1 MSQLS
6 MSATLLDISRRINDD
21 GKVAKIIEVLNETN
35 QMLDDMMWME
45 CNMGTVH
52 KTTTRNG
59 LPPSYWRKY
68 NKGTPQSKST
78 TTQITD
84 PTAMMQNQS
93 NVDAELVQINAGG
106 DNGATYRASE
116 DVAHME
122 SMNQTIQTTLLYG
135 SSEDTDQFVGFSERY
150 NSYQDLSGTL
160 DDQKTSYNVLDAGGR
175 GADNTSLWLIGWGDQ
190 SAHGLYPQHTKAG
203 FEMTDKGLRMVQDDD
218 NNEFEAWSTLYKW
231 KPGLTVRDWR
241 HTIRIANIDVSA
253 LRAGTGAD
261 LITLMTLAEEQLP
274 ENKSGVRYAFYG
286 NKLITTYLRL
296 QMQDKTRVN
305 AALGFIEL
313 QGKKVR
319 AFGDIP
325 IRRVDKLL
333 LTEAAVPQDA
343 TV

>member
-35 QMLDDMMWME
+35 QVLDDMMWLE
-45 CNMGTVH
+45 CNQGTVH

-59 LPPSYWRKY
+59 LPTSYWRKF

-84 PTAMMQNQS
+84 PTAMLQNQS

-106 DNGATYRASE
+106 DNGAAYRASE

-122 SMNQTIQTTLLYG
+122 SMNQAVVTTLFYG

-160 DDQKTSYNVLDAGGR
+160 DDQKSSYNVLDAGGR

-190 SAHGLYPQHTKAG
+190 SMHGLYPQHTKAG
-203 FEMTDKGLRMVQDDD
+203 FEMKDMGMRMVQDDSG
-218 NNEFEAWSTLYKW
+218 NEFEAFSSLYKW

-241 HTIRIANIDVSA
+241 HAVRIANIDVSA

-261 LITLMTLAEEQLP
+261 LINLMTLAQEQLP
-274 ENKSGVRYAFYG
+274 ENQSGIKYAFYG
-286 NKLITTYLRL
+286 NKVITTYLRL

-305 AALGFIEL
+305 AALGFMEL

-319 AFGDIP
+319 AFDNTP
-325 IRRVDKLL
+325 IRRVDRLL
-333 LTEAAVPQDA
+333 LTEAMVPQDT